1 MERKASDESFK
12 LHSIVGPVVT
22 VVTAMYK
29 LKILVVGPC
38 RAGKT
43 VVSNFLAD
51 ATENT
56 GGEYR
61 PTAGCRILEF
71 ESQSLNV
78 NNKVAKADVEVGT

>member
-1 MERKASDESFK
+1 
-12 LHSIVGPVVT
+12 
-22 VVTAMYK
+22 MYK

-78 NNKVAKADVEVGT
+78 NSKVAKADVEVGT